1 MMFRF
6 RQVQPAA
13 LTAALLLALTACGS
27 GAASEPA
34 AEESSSSPKNEL
46 TVYNAQHESMT
57 QAWVDEFT
65 EKTGIEVTLR
75 QGSDTEMSNQI
86 LQEGEKSPADVFI
99 TENSPAMTQVE
110 NAGLFADVPAGVQE
124 NVPEEYRPST
134 NKWTGVAA
142 RSTLTGEHL
151 AAYVDA

>member
-27 GAASEPA
+27 GASSEPA
-34 AEESSSSPKNEL
+34 AEESSSSPKREL

-110 NAGLFADVPAGVQE
+110 N
-124 NVPEEYRPST
+124 
-134 NKWTGVAA
+134 
-142 RSTLTGEHL
+142 
-151 AAYVDA
+151 